1 MSSFPDELKT
11 WRKSRRFSQLALATE
26 ADVSLRHISFL
37 ETGRAK
43 PSADMVGRLGDAMQL
58 PLSAR
63 NHMLMAAGYAARY
76 SGRAWDEL
84 EMAPLRTAI
93 DHTLKN
99 HAPYPAIALDDD
111 WRLVRLNEPAEKL
124 FAMLGTAEGMSL
136 LDVVMQPTMSE
147 TIENWPEV
155 ARHTALRLRT
165 ESNAQGGRADLDRVA
180 EYLEAVEGETSDTAA
195 PVVPTIYRAGNIRL
209 SLFATIAQFG
219 TPEDVTLD
227 NLKIELFFPSDEA
240 TDAFLKAM

>member
-1 MSSFPDELKT
+1 MNSFPDELKT

-37 ETGRAK
+37 ETGRAN
-43 PSADMVGRLGDAMQL
+43 PSADMVGRLGDALQL

-63 NHMLMAAGYAARY
+63 NRMLTAAGFAARY
-76 SGRAWDEL
+76 AGRRWDEQ
-84 EMAPLRTAI
+84 EMAPVRAAI

-99 HAPYPAIALDDD
+99 HAPYPAIALDAD
-111 WRLVRLNEPAEKL
+111 WALVRMNEPAEKL
-124 FAMLGTAEGMSL
+124 FAMLGVSEGASL
-136 LDVVMQPTMSE
+136 LDLMLQPHMPHV
-147 TIENWPEV
+147 IENWPEV

-165 ESNAQGGRADLDRVA
+165 ESAAQGGRDNLDRVA
-180 EYLEAVEGETSDTAA
+180 EHLEAVECEVSDAVT
-195 PVVPTIYRAGNIRL
+195 PVVSAIYRAGEIRL

-240 TDAFLKAM
+240 TEVFLSAM